1 MARTRIRTA
10 VALGAATMLITT
22 GCAAGGGDG
31 GEASP
36 AGEPQKGG
44 ILKVLANGDVD
55 HLDPQLVAYVPVY
68 SFMRSMSRSLLSY
81 RASDDIDERITLQPD
96 LASEVPEPSE
106 DGLTYTLTLR
116 EGTAWGV
123 ADGARDIVSADV
135 ERGFKRL
142 CNPLISG
149 ALSGYFVDLIEGMS
163 AFCDDFSA
171 VAPEVEPMKE
181 FIENNDI
188 SGIAT
193 PDERTITF
201 TLTTPASDFP
211 YMLSLDAADPAPI
224 EVLDFL
230 PDSLEYRR
238 NFVSSGPYKVKEYQ
252 PDAKFVLER
261 NEAWNPESDPLR
273 KAYVDGIE
281 MTMGVEGDAAIQQ
294 LQAGSA
300 DMLFDLSPSPANI
313 SQMKAA
319 NDEKLQTMNN
329 GGIDQF
335 MWINTKSPNNGGV
348 LADLKVRQALQY
360 AVDKTAVVQ
369 TMGGADLAGVTNG
382 IFGPGILGHEA
393 YEPYPNNGGKGDPE
407 KAKQLLAEA
416 GFPDGITLKMPY
428 RNVGT
433 QPDIAQTVQ
442 ESMKKAG
449 ITLELTPVPPTD
461 YYANFM
467 TNVENASSGA
477 WDVALVGW
485 SPDWQGGAARSVF
498 QPQFVATGTHQSY
511 NYVDFNS
518 EKANELAEQALAAS
532 TPEESGELWHQVDE
546 AVMAESPIVSIAY
559 RVKPNYHS
567 ARVSGFVPYAQSQN
581 GDWTNLWLTK

>member
-1 MARTRIRTA
+1 MVRTRIRTA
-10 VALGAATMLITT
+10 VALGVATLLLTT
-22 GCAAGGGDG
+22 GCTTTGST
-31 GEASP
+31 GEEP
-36 AGEPQKGG
+36 AGEPRTGG
-44 ILKVLANGDVD
+44 TLKVLANGDVD

-68 SFMRSMSRSLLSY
+68 SFMRAMSRSLLSY
-81 RASDDIDERITLQPD
+81 ESSDDTETRIALQPD
-96 LASEVPEPSE
+96 LATEVPTPSE
-106 DGLTYTLTLR
+106 DGLTYTITLR
-116 EGTAWGV
+116 EGTAWG
-123 ADGARDIVSADV
+123 APDGARDIVAADV

-149 ALSGYFVDLIEGMS
+149 ALSGYFVDLIEGM
-163 AFCDDFSA
+163 AQFCADFA
-171 VAPEVEPMKE
+171 EVAPEVEPMKE
-181 FIENNDI
+181 FIEGNDI

-193 PDERTITF
+193 PDDRTVEF
-201 TLTTPASDFP
+201 TLTKPASDFP

-224 EVLDFL
+224 EVLDYL

-238 NFVSSGPYKVKEYQ
+238 NFVSSGPYQMKEYQ
-252 PDAKFVLER
+252 PDAKIVLER
-261 NEAWNPESDPLR
+261 NEAWKAESDPLR

-300 DMLFDLSPSPANI
+300 DLLFDLTPSPANI
-313 SQMKAA
+313 AQMTAA
-319 NDEKLQTMNN
+319 GDKKLSTMTN
-329 GGIDQF
+329 GGVDQF
-335 MWINTKSPNNGGV
+335 MWINTKSPNNDGV
-348 LADLKVRQALQY
+348 LSDVRVRQALQY

-369 TMGGADLAGVTNG
+369 TMGGSELAGVTNG
-382 IFGPGILGHEA
+382 IFGPGILGHKE
-393 YEPYPNNGGKGDPE
+393 YDPYPANGGKGDPE

-416 GFPDGITLKMPY
+416 GYPDGITLKMPY

-467 TNVENASSGA
+467 TNVENATSGA

-498 QPQFVATGTHQSY
+498 QPQFVFTGTAQAY

-518 EKANELAEQALAAS
+518 DEANELAAQALAAP
-532 TPEESGELWHQVDE
+532 TVEESGELWHQVDQ

-559 RVKPNYHS
+559 RLKPNYHS
-567 ARVSGFVPYAQSQN
+567 DRVAGFVPYAQSQN